1 IDIYAFEPN
10 EARFAL
16 SQKEKLKN
24 LKLFN
29 FALGDESAIKRFLPV
44 EGSPQKEYML
54 IPNFYNVPNSSLVN
68 VVDIVQF
75 LENLGEI
82 SEYDFSILK
91 LKLNFH
97 NMNILEKIIQNN
109 LYLEFSYI
117 IIQVCY
123 GYMEDLFL
131 DKIKNMY
138 NTSNVFIVV
147 SK

>member
-1 IDIYAFEPN
+1 FEPN

>member
-1 IDIYAFEPN
+1 IYAFEPN

-123 GYMEDLFL
+123 G
-131 DKIKNMY
+131 
-138 NTSNVFIVV
+138 
-147 SK
+147 

>member
-1 IDIYAFEPN
+1 EPN

-123 GYMEDLFL
+123 GYMEGLFL

>member
-1 IDIYAFEPN
+1 IYAFEPN

>member
-1 IDIYAFEPN
+1 DNIDIYAFEPN

-97 NMNILEKIIQNN
+97 NMNILEKIIQN
-109 LYLEFSYI
+109 LEFSYI